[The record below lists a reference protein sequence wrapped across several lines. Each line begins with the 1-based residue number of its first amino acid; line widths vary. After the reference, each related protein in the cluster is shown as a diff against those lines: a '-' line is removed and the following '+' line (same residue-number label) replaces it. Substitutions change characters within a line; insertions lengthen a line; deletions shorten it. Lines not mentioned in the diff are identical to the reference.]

1 LGGPHYHFIKKHSG
15 PIEDNVFESANIDFW
30 YPIDPNIDSLNM
42 AFSIYIKDTTVDRY
56 DFPCYAENPPFDP
69 YLTTNVL
76 FSHDFK
82 IYPNPSNGELNIIFE
97 NLQKDGLI
105 EIFDISGQL
114 LFSKSI
120 QRGNNIK
127 SLDATHL
134 STGVYLVKFSG
145 RDIKSVTKKWIK
157 L

>member
-1 LGGPHYHFIKKHSG
+1 MNF
-15 PIEDNVFESANIDFW
+15 
-30 YPIDPNIDSLNM
+30 
-42 AFSIYIKDTTVDRY
+42 
-56 DFPCYAENPPFDP
+56 
-69 YLTTNVL
+69 
-76 FSHDFK
+76 
-82 IYPNPSNGELNIIFE
+82 PNPSKGEINIIFE
-97 NLQKDGLI
+97 NLHEEGVI
-105 EIFDISGQL
+105 EVFNISGQL